1 MEELE
6 QVYSYSRLTTHAEC
20 PRKYRLKYLDR
31 VKESFR
37 SIEAHLGHA
46 VHAALA
52 WLYTTRESAF
62 GPDRRS
68 LLDKFD
74 AEWSN
79 GLDDGIKLIRR
90 DDSFEARR
98 DAGHGMLARHY
109 DGPYREDR
117 MKTMATEQDLETRLD
132 GGHRYRGIVDRLARD
147 EAGQLH
153 LIDYKTTRRPPI
165 ELDDEK
171 ALQLRSYGLLAM
183 ERHQADRVALTFRF
197 LVDQTALSESLCAD
211 DIPGVVGELATRI
224 VRAEAAEEFP
234 PRPSGL
240 CAWCGYREI
249 CDVSGFAPADDNV
262 CPSCGAALRRR
273 RGRYGEFMGCENFP
287 RCRFSRDA

>member
-90 DDSFEARR
+90 DD
-98 DAGHGMLARHY
+98 
-109 DGPYREDR
+109 PQREPDCNR
-117 MKTMATEQDLETRLD
+117 
-132 GGHRYRGIVDRLARD
+132 
-147 EAGQLH
+147 
-153 LIDYKTTRRPPI
+153 
-165 ELDDEK
+165 
-171 ALQLRSYGLLAM
+171 
-183 ERHQADRVALTFRF
+183 
-197 LVDQTALSESLCAD
+197 
-211 DIPGVVGELATRI
+211 
-224 VRAEAAEEFP
+224 
-234 PRPSGL
+234 
-240 CAWCGYREI
+240 
-249 CDVSGFAPADDNV
+249 
-262 CPSCGAALRRR
+262 
-273 RGRYGEFMGCENFP
+273 
-287 RCRFSRDA
+287 